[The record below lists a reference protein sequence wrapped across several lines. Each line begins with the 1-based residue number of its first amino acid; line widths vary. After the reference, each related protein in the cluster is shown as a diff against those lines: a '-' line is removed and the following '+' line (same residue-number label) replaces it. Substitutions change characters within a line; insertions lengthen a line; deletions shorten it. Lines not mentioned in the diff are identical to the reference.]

1 MSNQTVDVQAFID
14 RHPLSKSQ
22 RYLFVLCFLTM
33 LIDGFDTAVIGY
45 AAPSLLK
52 EWALNKLSLGPLL
65 SAAMFGVA
73 AGSLLSGPI
82 ADRVGRKT
90 VLLVAVFGM
99 GALTLATAWTTNLTE
114 MTILRC
120 LTGLALGTAMPNA
133 VTLTNEYCPGR
144 RRALLTN
151 AMFCGFSVGAGIGG
165 LVAAWMLPIWGWRSL
180 FVLGGV
186 LPLALTVMML
196 GIPESVR
203 FLVARTRDNDHA
215 AAHAKIGAVL
225 RRIAPLPDGV
235 HRFALHEGQA
245 TTRDAMSPS
254 DAVQSKRGLAVVFSS
269 AYRGGSLLLWLTYFM
284 GLVIFYAIVN
294 WMPLLFKDAGLTPTQ
309 AVLVS
314 ALFPLG
320 GIGAVISGWLM
331 DRFNHDRIVATGF
344 LFTALFVYA
353 IGQANSQLAAL
364 VACVMLA
371 GLMANTSQA
380 SLPGLAACYYPT
392 VGRATGVSWMMGMGR
407 FGGIAGSFLVAELAR
422 RQFTFEDMFMVL
434 AVPAAVAAGS
444 LLMKS
449 LIFAG
454 ARGSHRD
461 LRDEPSAAM
470 H

>member
-1 MSNQTVDVQAFID
+1 MSTQTVDVQAFID
-14 RHPLSKSQ
+14 KNPLSGSQ

-45 AAPSLLK
+45 AAPSLMR
-52 EWALNKLSLGPLL
+52 EWSLDKLSLGPLL

-99 GALTLATAWTTNLTE
+99 GALTLITAWTTNIAE
-114 MTILRC
+114 MTALRC

-133 VTLTNEYCPGR
+133 VTLTNEYCPGP

-180 FVLGGV
+180 FILGGA
-186 LPLALTVMML
+186 LPLVLTVMML
-196 GIPESVR
+196 RIPESVR
-203 FLVARTRDNDHA
+203 FLVSRAGDGDNA
-215 AAHAKIGAVL
+215 AAHERIAVVL
-225 RRIAPLPDGV
+225 RKIAALPDGV
-235 HRFALHEGQA
+235 LRFALHEGQKTNVDGVA
-245 TTRDAMSPS
+245 P
-254 DAVQSKRGLAVVFSS
+254 KRGLALVFSK
-269 AYRGGSLLLWLTYFM
+269 AYWGGSLLLWITYFM

-309 AVLVS
+309 AVVVS

-320 GIGAVISGWLM
+320 GLGAVVSGWLM
-331 DRFNHDRIVATGF
+331 DRFNHDRIVAVGF
-344 LFTALFVYA
+344 LCTAVFVFA
-353 IGQANSQLAAL
+353 IGRTHGQLAAL

-392 VGRATGVSWMMGMGR
+392 LGRATGVAWMMGIGR

-422 RQFTFEDMFMVL
+422 RQFTFEEMFMVL
-434 AVPAAVAAGS
+434 AVPGAVAAAS
-444 LLMKS
+444 LLIKS
-449 LIFAG
+449 LVFAG
-454 ARGSHRD
+454 TGVSRRE
-461 LRDEPSAAM
+461 LRDDPAASM

>member
-1 MSNQTVDVQAFID
+1 MSTQTVDVQAFID
-14 RHPLSKSQ
+14 KHPLSGSQ
-22 RYLFVLCFLTM
+22 RYLFALCFLTM

-45 AAPSLLK
+45 AAPSLMR
-52 EWALNKLSLGPLL
+52 EWSLNKLSLGPLL

-82 ADRVGRKT
+82 ADRIGRKT

-99 GALTLATAWTTNLTE
+99 GALTLVTAWTTNITE
-114 MTILRC
+114 MTVLRC

-133 VTLTNEYCPGR
+133 VTLTNEYCPGH

-180 FVLGGV
+180 FVVGGV
-186 LPLALTVMML
+186 LPLVLTVLML
-196 GIPESVR
+196 RIPESVR
-203 FLVARTRDNDHA
+203 FLVSRARDTDNT
-215 AAHAKIGAVL
+215 AAHDRIGEVLQRIAALPQGVL
-225 RRIAPLPDGV
+225 R
-235 HRFALHEGQA
+235 FTLHEAQVASAEGVA
-245 TTRDAMSPS
+245 
-254 DAVQSKRGLAVVFSS
+254 SKRGLALVFSP
-269 AYRGGSLLLWLTYFM
+269 AYWGGSLLLWLTYFM

-309 AVLVS
+309 AVVVS

-320 GIGAVISGWLM
+320 GLGAVVSGWLM
-331 DRFNHDRIVATGF
+331 DRFNHDRIVAAGF
-344 LFTALFVYA
+344 LCTAVFVFA
-353 IGQANSQLAAL
+353 IGQTHGQLAAL
-364 VACVMLA
+364 VACVALA

-392 VGRATGVSWMMGMGR
+392 LGRATGVAWMMGIGR
-407 FGGIAGSFLVAELAR
+407 FGGIAGSFLIAELAR
-422 RQFTFEDMFMVL
+422 RQFTFEEMFTVL
-434 AVPAAVAAGS
+434 AVPGAVAAAS
-444 LLMKS
+444 LFLKS

-454 ARGSHRD
+454 TAVSRRE
-461 LRDEPSAAM
+461 LRDDPAASM